1 MSGHHHAKENL
12 DNKFKLGLLLNT
24 SYTIFEFIMGF
35 ASGSLALVSD
45 AAHNLTDSLSL
56 VVSFLANKI
65 SQRSAD
71 EEKTY
76 GYGRASILAA
86 LLNSI
91 LLLGL
96 AGYIFYEAWQRF
108 LNPEPVEG
116 KLVMIVAGVGMF
128 VNAGVAALFFK
139 NRNDVN
145 TKSAFLSMAFDAI
158 ASLGALIAGLI
169 ILLTGKTFF
178 DPLISVLIGVMLI
191 WSAWGV
197 VKEALHML
205 LDGVPEGIEIKK
217 VKQMIGD
224 VPGVIGV
231 CDLHVWAISAH
242 DSGLSC
248 HAIVDTKNLP
258 SAVAIVSKIKL
269 MLRDTFHIEHA
280 TIEIQLTPGPHD
292 GERMDEGL

>member
-1 MSGHHHAKENL
+1 MSGHHEVENL
-12 DNKFKLGLLLNT
+12 DKKFKLGLVLNT

-65 SQRSAD
+65 SQRSAN

-86 LLNSI
+86 LLNALI
-91 LLLGL
+91 LIVL
-96 AGYIFYEAWQRF
+96 AGYIFFEAWQR
-108 LNPEPVEG
+108 LMHPKPVEG

-128 VNAGVAALFFK
+128 MNAGVAALFFK
-139 NRNDVN
+139 NRNDIN
-145 TKSAFLSMAFDAI
+145 TKSAFLGMAFDAL

-169 ILLTGKTFF
+169 ILLTGKTIF
-178 DPLISVLIGVMLI
+178 DPLISVLIGVMLV

-197 VKEALHML
+197 AKEALHML
-205 LDGVPEGIEIKK
+205 LDGVPEGTDIKEIKRA
-217 VKQMIGD
+217 ICRI
-224 VPGVIGV
+224 PGVTDLD
-231 CDLHVWAISAH
+231 DLHVWAISAH

-248 HAIVDTKNLP
+248 HAIMESADLP
-258 SAVAIVSKIKL
+258 SVIATVSKIKI
-269 MLRDTFHIEHA
+269 MLRDKFHIDHA
-280 TIEIQLTPGPHD
+280 TIEIQLTQGPHD
-292 GERMDEGL
+292 GERMDEGV

>member
-1 MSGHHHAKENL
+1 MSGHHEVKENL

-108 LNPEPVEG
+108 LNPEPVQG
-116 KLVMIVAGVGMF
+116 KLVMIVAVFGIVI
-128 VNAGVAALFFK
+128 NASVAALFFK
-139 NRNDVN
+139 NRSDVN
-145 TKSAFLSMAFDAI
+145 TKSAFLSMAFDAL
-158 ASLGALIAGLI
+158 ASVGALIAGFI
-169 ILLTGKTFF
+169 ILLTGKTIV
-178 DPLISVLIGVMLI
+178 DPIISALIGIMLV
-191 WSAWGV
+191 WSAWGI

-217 VKQMIGD
+217 VKQAIND
-224 VPGVIGV
+224 ISGVTGV
-231 CDLHVWAISAH
+231 CDLHVWALSAH

-258 SAVAIVSKIKL
+258 AAVAIVSKIKV